1 MPDSGAIS
9 ILHLSD
15 LHYES
20 PDSNYGDDDKADTPP
35 SVRSNVF
42 SNLNQILEGWP
53 LDEPVDIVAVTGD
66 ITTRGNQEGFAKFQ
80 EKTVALLKDRLR
92 NRKAFFLVPGNHDVR
107 WGLDPA
113 KSDYFDLKFENY
125 SKLTREI
132 GAMGALVPRGALRPG
147 SEPIDFAEG
156 EPLYVDR
163 LKRFVV
169 LCVNSSIRCGE
180 VNAELRKAFSS
191 PFQAALARVEAIAKE
206 LPGGGRSSSNLRHLK
221 ANLRECL
228 SAVEEQTLFDV
239 PHITH
244 PQLYQL
250 STLLTRAVKELESDW
265 SSYTKIALLHHHI
278 VPFETQVSEYKAFAG
293 TADAADLL
301 DLLSE
306 HGFQLVLTGHKHQH
320 YIQEMSFRGSPLL
333 IAGGA
338 TVGGQPVPGS
348 FQGIRHIELRPQD
361 SVVRVANLHCNWH
374 GTMGSQVREQIQS
387 SDEYRLDRSPSRKRT
402 YFPDNRI
409 ESAIQRQ
416 LYDCAFYK
424 TDLVFEIQATEVQ
437 SREVPPKPILELTTE
452 LSYTLVN
459 RTTSKCKCEIKFPCP
474 SRFGEIVRAEFNG
487 RIYDPDQRELW
498 DQRGLCLHSELEAGK
513 SGRVSITAT
522 EWWRIEDAVLLTTF
536 QPATDLKVV
545 VRSKAPNLSFDFEP
559 QYTWDDEYEKTSES
573 GALVARFTR
582 GLLPNQGVRLN
593 WKMKEIGARP
603 LSRSPASSFLSVK

>member
-1 MPDSGAIS
+1 MPDSRAIS

-20 PDSNYGDDDKADTPP
+20 PDSNYGDHDKADTPP

-42 SNLNQILEGWP
+42 SNLNQILQGWP
-53 LDEPVDIVAVTGD
+53 LNEPVDIVAVTGD
-66 ITTRGNQEGFAKFQ
+66 ITTRGNEDGFAKFQ
-80 EKTVALLKDRLR
+80 EKTVTLLKDRLR
-92 NRKAFFLVPGNHDVR
+92 NRNAFFLVPGNHDVR

-113 KSDYFDLKFENY
+113 KSNYFDLKFESY

-132 GAMGALVPRGALRPG
+132 GAMGALVPRGPLRTD

-180 VNAELRKAFSS
+180 VNAALRKAFSS
-191 PFQAALARVEAIAKE
+191 PFQAALAGVAAAAKE
-206 LPGGGRSSSNLRHLK
+206 LSRGGRSNPNLRHVK
-221 ANLRECL
+221 ANLRDCL
-228 SAVEEQTLFDV
+228 SVVEEQTLFDV

-244 PQLYQL
+244 PQLYRL
-250 STLLTRAVKELESDW
+250 ATRLTTAKVELESDW

-278 VPFETQVSEYKAFAG
+278 VPFESQVPEYKAFAG

-306 HGFQLVLTGHKHQH
+306 FGFQLVLTGHKHQA

-348 FQGIRHIELRPQD
+348 FQGIRYIELRPQD
-361 SVVRVANLHCNWH
+361 SVVRIANLQCNWH
-374 GTMGSQVREQIQS
+374 GAMGSQVREQIEAS
-387 SDEYRLDRSPSRKRT
+387 EEYPLDRSPSRKRT

-416 LYDCAFYK
+416 IYDCAFYK

-487 RIYDPDQRELW
+487 RTYDPDQRDLW

-513 SGRVSITAT
+513 TGRVSITAT
-522 EWWRIEDAVLLTTF
+522 EWWRIEDSVLLTSF

-545 VRSKAPNLSFDFEP
+545 LRSRAPNLSFDFEP
-559 QYTWDDEYEKTSES
+559 QYTWDNEYEKKSES
-573 GALVARFTR
+573 GATVVRFTR
-582 GLLPNQGVRLN
+582 GVLPNQGVRLN
-593 WKMKEIGARP
+593 WKTNETGASP
-603 LSRSPASSFLSVK
+603 LNRGSASDFLPVK